1 MVLMG
6 MDAVMKRSIR
16 FHVEKTWDILV
27 HAIHEIHSH
36 DASGHTPFSFNSLQM
51 AGVGCHCHHP
61 RDQCCFPL
69 FSSVVPLVSEVFSLE
84 VLDLTA
90 EGLMKFA
97 AGVSQVTPLS
107 LVVSY
112 PTQAMVA

>member
-1 MVLMG
+1 MTT
-6 MDAVMKRSIR
+6 IR
-16 FHVEKTWDILV
+16 YYEKHGI
-27 HAIHEIHSH
+27 
-36 DASGHTPFSFNSLQM
+36 GPFSYGLVIM
-51 AGVGCHCHHP
+51 
-61 RDQCCFPL
+61 
-69 FSSVVPLVSEVFSLE
+69 SVYNNDSVFSLE